1 MTGEPAN
8 LHATNLH
15 ATGLVLGTRG
25 LLIVGPS
32 GTGKTTLAL
41 GLAASAR
48 RAGLF
53 AALVAD
59 DQVMIA
65 AENGRI
71 VARRPASIAG
81 LAEIRGAGI
90 VRVETVAAAVMDFA
104 VLPVKAPF
112 EQRMAPE
119 NEVFRLAGGE
129 HLPLLRLPHG
139 EGLEPF
145 DTLCRLLP

>member
-1 MTGEPAN
+1 MTGQAP
-8 LHATNLH
+8 NLH

-32 GTGKTTLAL
+32 GTGKTMLAL
-41 GLAASAR
+41 GLLAAAR

-65 AENGRI
+65 VENGRVI
-71 VARRPASIAG
+71 ARRPASIAG

-90 VRVETVAAAVMDFA
+90 AKVESIAAAVMDLA

-112 EQRMAPE
+112 GERLPPE
-119 NEVFRLAGGE
+119 NEVFTLPGGD
-129 HLPLLRLPHG
+129 HLPLLRLPYG
-139 EGLEPF
+139 EGLDSF
-145 DTLCRLLP
+145 DILCRFLP